1 MVASSGAVLAALGFG
16 HAVVV
21 APPRPRKPSASC
33 SFASEVGLRGWR
45 LGFGIHDSE
54 ASSASF
60 SSLIRYSAA
69 CFSFPAG
76 MAYTHHMIML
86 TRSGGISLGPP
97 QRHSVAWMRR
107 SSPSSAA
114 LSNLNSASISAASDS
129 T

>member
-1 MVASSGAVLAALGFG
+1 MFFAFCATSWAL
-16 HAVVV
+16 
-21 APPRPRKPSASC
+21 
-33 SFASEVGLRGWR
+33 
-45 LGFGIHDSE
+45 
-54 ASSASF
+54 ASSAALLAF
-60 SSLIRYSAA
+60 HVRVAA